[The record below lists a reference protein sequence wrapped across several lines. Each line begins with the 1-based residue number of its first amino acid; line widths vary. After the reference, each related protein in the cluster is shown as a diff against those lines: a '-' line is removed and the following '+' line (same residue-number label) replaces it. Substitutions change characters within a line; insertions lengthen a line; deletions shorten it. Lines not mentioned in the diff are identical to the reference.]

1 MRRINFARLLIVLSF
16 LFFSAAATAQKIAF
30 RKTETGVIVY
40 PDQRFSG
47 EIKMI
52 QLRVVNDKTIRV
64 TASPQTDIL
73 SDKSLIVIQQPSFD
87 QWEIKET
94 GEALELVTASVK
106 ARINLSTGAIIF
118 FDKDNHLILT
128 EKTVQGRTIQPVMHE
143 GKMLYAVKQGFAV
156 TGEDAYY
163 GLGQHQ
169 DDVWDYKGRQT
180 IFFQNNTEIAVPF
193 LVSVKNYGILW
204 DNYSYS
210 KVGDVR
216 AFQPLSALQLY
227 DKQGNSGWLTASYAN
242 DKNRPEQLLFEKA
255 ESEIWYPFM
264 NDTKQKLP
272 KEFTIEKGS
281 ITWQGSI
288 AGDEAGIYQF
298 KFSYGGYL
306 KCWVNGRLMFDKWR
320 QAWNPGTALMDLPLE
335 KQRKYS
341 IKLEWIPDGGESYIS
356 AQFLPPASA
365 DDANTFAF
373 DSEAGQQ
380 IDYYFVYGTNL
391 DEVIHGYRQLTGKAQ
406 IVPKWAMGFWQSR
419 ERYKSQDEILNTV
432 SEFRKRKIPLDNI
445 VQDWFYWK
453 ENEWGS
459 QEFDKTRFSNA
470 DSMIDV
476 LHKKHHAQFM
486 ISVWPKFY
494 EGIRTYNQ
502 FNQNGWLYTRNI
514 ADRQK
519 DWVGP
524 GYVSTFYD
532 VFNDSARKGFWHLLN
547 ENLFK
552 RKVDAWWMDAS
563 EPDIQSNVS
572 AAKRKEQMHPLALGT
587 AAEFMN
593 AYPLMNAKGI
603 YEGQRGSDNNKRVFL
618 LTRSAFAGSQRFAA
632 SVWSGDIG
640 ARWEDMR
647 TQISAGLN
655 YSLSGLPYWTMD
667 IGGFATETRYNKD
680 PMLEKDQEEWREL
693 QTRWYQWGSFLPLF
707 RSHGQFPVRELYN
720 IAPEYHPA
728 YQSMLYYN
736 RLRYRLMPYMYSLA
750 GAAYHTDYT
759 IMRGLM
765 MDFATDKNTWKIGDQ
780 FMFGPSLLINPVY
793 SYKALSRTVYL
804 PAGQGWYDLY
814 SGKYYNGGENI
825 IADAPYERVPV
836 FVKEG
841 SIIPTGP
848 ELQYVAEK
856 PADPVTLFVYTGK
869 DASFVLYEDE
879 GVNYNYE
886 KGSFSEISFTYNEL
900 AKTITIG
907 KRKGSFE
914 GMLKTRTIH
923 IKVISKERPAGLEFS
938 QKAMKTVKYT
948 GKEIVV
954 KLD

>member
-1 MRRINFARLLIVLSF
+1 MRIVNFTRPFKLLLF
-16 LFFSAAATAQKIAF
+16 LFFSVAAISQQPVF

-40 PDQRFSG
+40 PEQRFSG
-47 EIKMI
+47 EVKMI

-64 TASPQTDIL
+64 TASSQTDIL
-73 SDKSLIVIQQPSFD
+73 PDKSLIVIQQPSFD
-87 QWEIKET
+87 QWEVKEA
-94 GEALELVTASVK
+94 GETLELATASVN
-106 ARINLSTGAIIF
+106 ARINLSTGAVAF
-118 FDKDNHLILT
+118 FDKDNHLVLA
-128 EKTVQGRTIQPVMHE
+128 EKTVQGRSIQPVMHE

-193 LVSVKNYGILW
+193 LVSVKNYGVLW

-216 AFQPLSALQLY
+216 AFQPLSALHLY

-242 DKNRPEQLLFEKA
+242 DKSKPDQLLFEKA

-272 KEFTIEKGS
+272 KEFAIEKGS

-306 KCWVNGRLMFDKWR
+306 KCWMDGKLLFDKWR

-365 DDANTFAF
+365 DEANTFAF

-391 DEVIHGYRQLTGKAQ
+391 DEVIHGYRQLTGKAP

-494 EGIRTYNQ
+494 EGIKTYNQ
-502 FNQNGWLYTRNI
+502 FDQKEWLYTRNI

-603 YEGQRGSDNNKRVFL
+603 YEGQRGTDNNKRVFL

-667 IGGFATETRYNKD
+667 IGGFATETRYNKV

-693 QTRWYQWGSFLPLF
+693 QTRWFQWGSFLPLF
-707 RSHGQFPVRELYN
+707 RSHGQFPVRELFN
-720 IAPEYHPA
+720 IAPEDHPA

-736 RLRYRLMPYMYSLA
+736 QLRYRLMPYTYSLA

-759 IMRGLM
+759 IMRGLV
-765 MDFATDKNTWKIGDQ
+765 MDFATDKNTWKTGDQ

-793 SYKALSRTVYL
+793 SYKAKSRAVYL
-804 PAGQGWYDLY
+804 PAGQGWYDIY
-814 SGKYYNGGENI
+814 TGKYFNGGQNI
-825 IADAPYERVPV
+825 ITDAPYERVPV
-836 FVKEG
+836 LVKEG

-886 KGSFSEISFTYNEL
+886 KGNFSEISFTYNEL

-923 IKVISKERPAGLEFS
+923 IKVISKDNPAGLEFS
-938 QKAMKTVKYT
+938 QKAMKTVKYA

>member
-1 MRRINFARLLIVLSF
+1 MV
-16 LFFSAAATAQKIAF
+16 Q
-30 RKTETGVIVY
+30 V
-40 PDQRFSG
+40 
-47 EIKMI
+47 
-52 QLRVVNDKTIRV
+52 RVVNDKIIRV
-64 TASPQTDIL
+64 TASPKTDIL
-73 SDKSLIVIQQPSFD
+73 PDKSLIVVQQPSFD

-94 GEALELVTASVK
+94 GEALELVTAAVK
-106 ARINLSTGAIIF
+106 ARINLSTGAVAF
-118 FDKDNHLILT
+118 FDKNDNSILA
-128 EKTVQGRTIQPVMHE
+128 EKTVQGRSIQPVMQE

-216 AFQPLSALQLY
+216 SFQPLSALHLF
-227 DKQGNSGWLTASYAN
+227 DKKGNSGWLTASYAN
-242 DKNRPEQLLFEKA
+242 EKNRPDQPFFEKA

-264 NDTKQKLP
+264 NDTKQRLP
-272 KEFTIEKGS
+272 KEFAIEKGS

-288 AGDEAGIYQF
+288 AGEEAGIYQF

-306 KCWVNGRLMFDKWR
+306 KCWVNGKLMFDKWR

-365 DDANTFAF
+365 DDANTFSF
-373 DSEAGQQ
+373 DSEAGRQ
-380 IDYYFVYGTNL
+380 IDYYFVYGINL
-391 DEVIHGYRQLTGKAQ
+391 DEVIHGYRQLTGKAP

-432 SEFRKRKIPLDNI
+432 AEFRKRKIPLDNI

-459 QEFDKTRFSNA
+459 QEFDKIRFPNA

-502 FNQNGWLYTRNI
+502 FGQNGWLYTRNS

-532 VFNDSARKGFWHLLN
+532 VFNDSARKGFWNLLD

-572 AAKRKEQMHPLALGT
+572 PAKRKEQMHPLALGT
-587 AAEFMN
+587 
-593 AYPLMNAKGI
+593 
-603 YEGQRGSDNNKRVFL
+603 
-618 LTRSAFAGSQRFAA
+618 RS
-632 SVWSGDIG
+632 
-640 ARWEDMR
+640 
-647 TQISAGLN
+647 
-655 YSLSGLPYWTMD
+655 
-667 IGGFATETRYNKD
+667 
-680 PMLEKDQEEWREL
+680 
-693 QTRWYQWGSFLPLF
+693 
-707 RSHGQFPVRELYN
+707 
-720 IAPEYHPA
+720 
-728 YQSMLYYN
+728 
-736 RLRYRLMPYMYSLA
+736 
-750 GAAYHTDYT
+750 
-759 IMRGLM
+759 
-765 MDFATDKNTWKIGDQ
+765 
-780 FMFGPSLLINPVY
+780 
-793 SYKALSRTVYL
+793 
-804 PAGQGWYDLY
+804 
-814 SGKYYNGGENI
+814 
-825 IADAPYERVPV
+825 
-836 FVKEG
+836 
-841 SIIPTGP
+841 
-848 ELQYVAEK
+848 
-856 PADPVTLFVYTGK
+856 
-869 DASFVLYEDE
+869 
-879 GVNYNYE
+879 
-886 KGSFSEISFTYNEL
+886 
-900 AKTITIG
+900 
-907 KRKGSFE
+907 
-914 GMLKTRTIH
+914 
-923 IKVISKERPAGLEFS
+923 
-938 QKAMKTVKYT
+938 
-948 GKEIVV
+948 
-954 KLD
+954 